1 LHPVKPPKA
10 SKLGARLGDWIGGSA
25 PKVNTRAQAEQL
37 SARLPPLLVQASRV
51 AATVAQ
57 GDHGR
62 RRVGQGDAF
71 WQFRRYRDEDPSMA
85 IDWRQSAKSEHLYV
99 REREWSAASSVWIWR
114 DASPSM
120 QYQSHVATS
129 SKVERATV
137 LALAFASLLVRGG
150 ERVGE
155 LGGAHPASTG
165 RQAID
170 RMALSLS
177 RHMTTATSEAPCV
190 VLPRFAQII
199 LISDWLAPVENVGKL
214 LRHYGALGVR
224 GHLIQVLDPA
234 EEDLPFSGRTEFED
248 VESRLTMLARR
259 AETLRG
265 AYRDR
270 LSALQSTISQACR
283 KQDWTFA
290 THRTDR
296 PAQSALLAAYAALS
310 THKPFELR

>member
-1 LHPVKPPKA
+1 MKPTK
-10 SKLGARLGDWIGGSA
+10 SSRLGSRLGEWMSGSR
-25 PKVNTRAQAEQL
+25 PKENTRSQAEQL
-37 SARLPPLLVQASRV
+37 SARLPPLMVQANRV
-51 AATVAQ
+51 AATISQ

-71 WQFRRYRDEDPSMA
+71 WQFRRYRDEDPSMS
-85 IDWRQSAKSEHLYV
+85 IDWRQSAKSQHLYV
-99 REREWSAASSVWIWR
+99 REREWSAAASIWIWR
-114 DASPSM
+114 DASASM

-129 SKVERATV
+129 SKVERATI

-155 LGGAHPASTG
+155 LGGAHPAAIG

-170 RMALSLS
+170 RLALSLS
-177 RHMTTATSEAPCV
+177 RNMNAKASEPPCV
-190 VLPRFAQII
+190 TLPRFSQII
-199 LISDWLAPVENVGKL
+199 LISDWLSPIDDIMRV
-214 LRHYGALGVR
+214 LRHYGAQGVR

-234 EEDLPFSGRTEFED
+234 EEDLPFTGRTEFED
-248 VESRLTMLARR
+248 VESRLRMLARR
-259 AETLRG
+259 AETLRV

-270 LSALQSTISQACR
+270 LSALQSSLSLECR

-296 PAQSALLAAYAALS
+296 PAQNALLAAYAALS
-310 THKPFELR
+310 SHKPFELR

>member
-1 LHPVKPPKA
+1 MKPKKA
-10 SKLGARLGDWIGGSA
+10 SSLGARLGNWMNGSG
-25 PKVNTRAQAEQL
+25 PKASERAQAEQL
-37 SARLPPLLVQASRV
+37 SARLPPLLVQAYRV

-57 GDHGR
+57 GEHGR

-71 WQFRRYRDEDPSMA
+71 WQFRRYRDEDPSMS
-85 IDWRQSAKSEHLYV
+85 IDWRQSAKSEHLFV

-150 ERVGE
+150 ERIGE
-155 LGGAHPASTG
+155 LGGANPATTG
-165 RQAID
+165 RIAID
-170 RMALSLS
+170 RMALNLS
-177 RHMTTATSEAPCV
+177 RNMATNVSEPPCV

-199 LISDWLAPVENVGKL
+199 LISDWLSPVENIHRV
-214 LRHYGALGVR
+214 LRHYGSLGVR

-234 EEDLPFSGRTEFED
+234 EEDLPFTGRTEFED
-248 VESRLTMLARR
+248 VESRLRMLARR

-270 LSALQSTISQACR
+270 LSALQTTISQACR

>member
-1 LHPVKPPKA
+1 MISKPAGKLNA
-10 SKLGARLGDWIGGSA
+10 KLGEWIGGSR
-25 PKVNTRAQAEQL
+25 PKESSRSQAEKL
-37 SARLPPLLVQASRV
+37 SARLPPLMIQAYRV

-71 WQFRRYRDEDPSMA
+71 WQFRRYRQEDPSVA
-85 IDWRQSAKSEHLYV
+85 IDWRQSAKSQHLFV
-99 REREWSAASSVWIWR
+99 REREWSAAASVWIWR
-114 DASPSM
+114 DASASM

-155 LGGAHPASTG
+155 LGGNHPAAIG

-170 RMALSLS
+170 RLALSLS
-177 RHMTTATSEAPCV
+177 RNMSTTNGTPPCV
-190 VLPRFAQII
+190 ALPRFSQIV
-199 LISDWLAPVENVGKL
+199 LISDWLSPIDSALNV

-234 EEDLPFSGRTEFED
+234 EEDLPFNGRIEFED
-248 VESRLTMLARR
+248 TASRVRMLARR
-259 AETLRG
+259 AETLRE
-265 AYRDR
+265 AYRGR
-270 LSALQSTISQACR
+270 LSALQTSLAQACR
-283 KQDWTFA
+283 RQDWTFA

-296 PAQSALLAAYAALS
+296 PAQTALLAAYAALS
-310 THKPFELR
+310 AHRPLELR

>member
-1 LHPVKPPKA
+1 M
-10 SKLGARLGDWIGGSA
+10 GTRREEDARL
-25 PKVNTRAQAEQL
+25 QAERL
-37 SARLPPLLVQASRV
+37 SARLPALMVQADRI
-51 AATVAQ
+51 AATIAQ

-85 IDWRQSAKSEHLYV
+85 IDWRQSAKSQHLFV
-99 REREWSAASSVWIWR
+99 REREWSAAASVWIWR

-120 QYQSHVATS
+120 HYKSHVATGT
-129 SKVERATV
+129 KVERATV

-155 LGGAHPASTG
+155 LGGTGPASIG
-165 RQAID
+165 RQALNRI
-170 RMALSLS
+170 ALSFSLNMS
-177 RHMTTATSEAPCV
+177 TRQSVPRLV
-190 VLPRFAQII
+190 VLPRFSQII
-199 LISDWLAPVENVGKL
+199 LISDFLQPLDKVLTV

-234 EEDLPFSGRTEFED
+234 EEDLPFDGRTEFED
-248 VESRLTMLARR
+248 VASQTRMLARR
-259 AETLRG
+259 AETLRD

-270 LSALQSTISQACR
+270 LQGLRSELGQACR
-283 KQDWTFA
+283 RQDWTFA

-296 PAQSALLAAYAALS
+296 PAQSALLAAYAALAA
-310 THKPFELR
+310 HRPFEMR

>member
-1 LHPVKPPKA
+1 M
-10 SKLGARLGDWIGGSA
+10 GTRREEDARL
-25 PKVNTRAQAEQL
+25 QAERL
-37 SARLPPLLVQASRV
+37 SARLPALMVQADRI
-51 AATVAQ
+51 AATIAQ

-85 IDWRQSAKSEHLYV
+85 IDWRQSSKSQHLFV
-99 REREWSAASSVWIWR
+99 REREWSAAASVWIWR

-120 QYQSHVATS
+120 HYKSHVATGT
-129 SKVERATV
+129 KVERATV

-155 LGGAHPASTG
+155 LGGTSPASVG
-165 RQAID
+165 RQALNRI
-170 RMALSLS
+170 ALNFSLNMS
-177 RHMTTATSEAPCV
+177 TRQCVPRLV
-190 VLPRFAQII
+190 VLPRFSQII
-199 LISDWLAPVENVGKL
+199 LISDFLQPFDKVLAV

-234 EEDLPFSGRTEFED
+234 EEDLPFDGRTEFED
-248 VESRLTMLARR
+248 VASQTRMLARR
-259 AETLRG
+259 AETLRD

-270 LSALQSTISQACR
+270 LQSLRSELGQACR
-283 KQDWTFA
+283 RQDWTFA

-296 PAQSALLAAYAALS
+296 PAQSALLAAYAALAA
-310 THKPFELR
+310 HRPFEMR

>member
-1 LHPVKPPKA
+1 MNLKPPGKLG
-10 SKLGARLGDWIGGSA
+10 SKLGGWISTPAR
-25 PKVNTRAQAEQL
+25 KVNARADAEKL
-37 SARLPPLLVQASRV
+37 SARLPPLMVQASRV

-85 IDWRQSAKSEHLYV
+85 IDWRQSAKSQHLYV
-99 REREWSAASSVWIWR
+99 REREWSAAASIWVWR

-120 QYQSHVATS
+120 QYQSHVATN

-137 LALAFASLLVRGG
+137 LALAFAYLLVRGG

-155 LGGAHPASTG
+155 LGGEHPATTG
-165 RQAID
+165 RQAVD
-170 RMALSLS
+170 RLALSLARNMS
-177 RHMTTATSEAPCV
+177 SARTVPPLAA
-190 VLPRFAQII
+190 LPRFSQII
-199 LISDWLAPVENVGKL
+199 LISDWLSPIDKTMDM

-234 EEDLPFSGRTEFED
+234 EEDLPFNGRTEFED

-259 AETLRG
+259 AESLKD

-270 LSALQSTISQACR
+270 MAALQTSLAHSCR
-283 KQDWTFA
+283 RQDWTFA

-296 PAQSALLAAYAALS
+296 PAQGALLAAFAALS
-310 THKPFELR
+310 AHRPLEMR

>member
-1 LHPVKPPKA
+1 MNLKPPGKLG
-10 SKLGARLGDWIGGSA
+10 SKLGGWIST
-25 PKVNTRAQAEQL
+25 PTRKVNARADAEKL
-37 SARLPPLLVQASRV
+37 SARLPPLMVQASRV

-85 IDWRQSAKSEHLYV
+85 IDWRQSAKSQHLYV
-99 REREWSAASSVWIWR
+99 REREWSAAASVWIWR

-120 QYQSHVATS
+120 QYQSHVATN

-137 LALAFASLLVRGG
+137 LALAFAYLLVRGG

-155 LGGAHPASTG
+155 LGGEHPATTG
-165 RQAID
+165 RQAVD
-170 RMALSLS
+170 RLALSLARNMS
-177 RHMTTATSEAPCV
+177 SARTVPPLAA
-190 VLPRFAQII
+190 LPRFSQII
-199 LISDWLAPVENVGKL
+199 LISDWLSPIEKTMDM

-234 EEDLPFSGRTEFED
+234 EEDLPFNGRTEFED

-259 AETLRG
+259 AESLKD

-270 LSALQSTISQACR
+270 MAALQSSLAQSCR
-283 KQDWTFA
+283 RQDWTFA

-296 PAQSALLAAYAALS
+296 PAQGALLAAFAALS
-310 THKPFELR
+310 AHRPLEMR

>member
-1 LHPVKPPKA
+1 MKPGKPATIASRLGGWVKPA
-10 SKLGARLGDWIGGSA
+10 AREADARI
-25 PKVNTRAQAEQL
+25 QAERL
-37 SARLPPLLVQASRV
+37 SARLPPLMIQADRV

-85 IDWRQSAKSEHLYV
+85 IDWRQSAKSQHLYV
-99 REREWSAASSVWIWR
+99 REREWSAAASVWLWR

-120 QYQSHVATS
+120 HYKSHVATS

-155 LGGAHPASTG
+155 LGAADPATTG
-165 RQAID
+165 RQAVS
-170 RMALSLS
+170 RLAFNMSLN
-177 RHMTTATSEAPCV
+177 MTARKGVPPLVA
-190 VLPRFAQII
+190 LPRFSQIV
-199 LISDWLAPVENVGKL
+199 LISDWLSPPDNVL
-214 LRHYGALGVR
+214 EVLRHYGALGVR

-234 EEDLPFSGRTEFED
+234 EEDLPFDGRTEFED
-248 VESRLTMLARR
+248 VASNLRMLARR

-270 LSALQSTISQACR
+270 LDALRTSLAQACR
-283 KQDWTFA
+283 RQDWTFA
-290 THRTDR
+290 THRTDN
-296 PAQSALLAAYAALS
+296 PAQGALLAAYAALS
-310 THKPFELR
+310 AHRPFELR

>member
-1 LHPVKPPKA
+1 MKPKKASSLGTRLGNWMNGSGPKA
-10 SKLGARLGDWIGGSA
+10 SE
-25 PKVNTRAQAEQL
+25 RAQAEQL
-37 SARLPPLLVQASRV
+37 SARLPPLLVQAYRV

-71 WQFRRYRDEDPSMA
+71 WQFRRYRDEDPSMS
-85 IDWRQSAKSEHLYV
+85 IDWRQSAKSEHLFV

-155 LGGAHPASTG
+155 LGGANPAGTG
-165 RQAID
+165 RIAID
-170 RMALSLS
+170 RMALNLS
-177 RHMTTATSEAPCV
+177 RNMATKVSEPPCV

-199 LISDWLAPVENVGKL
+199 LISDWLSPVENINRV
-214 LRHYGALGVR
+214 LRHYGSLGVR

-234 EEDLPFSGRTEFED
+234 EEDLPFTGRTEFED
-248 VESRLTMLARR
+248 VESRVRMLARR

-270 LSALQSTISQACR
+270 LSALQTTISQACR

>member
-1 LHPVKPPKA
+1 M
-10 SKLGARLGDWIGGSA
+10 
-25 PKVNTRAQAEQL
+25 
-37 SARLPPLLVQASRV
+37 VQADRI
-51 AATVAQ
+51 AATIAQ

-85 IDWRQSAKSEHLYV
+85 IDWRQSAKSQHLFV
-99 REREWSAASSVWIWR
+99 REREWSAAASVWIWR

-120 QYQSHVATS
+120 HYQSHVATGT
-129 SKVERATV
+129 KVERATV

-155 LGGAHPASTG
+155 LGGTGPASIG
-165 RQAID
+165 RQALNRI
-170 RMALSLS
+170 ALNFSLNMS
-177 RHMTTATSEAPCV
+177 TRQSVPRLV
-190 VLPRFAQII
+190 VVPRFSQII
-199 LISDWLAPVENVGKL
+199 LISDFLQPFDKVLAV

-234 EEDLPFSGRTEFED
+234 EEDLPFDGRTEFED
-248 VESRLTMLARR
+248 VASQTRMLARR
-259 AETLRG
+259 AETLRD

-270 LSALQSTISQACR
+270 LQGLRSELGQACR
-283 KQDWTFA
+283 RQDWTFA

-296 PAQSALLAAYAALS
+296 PAQSALLAAYAALAA
-310 THKPFELR
+310 HRPFEMR